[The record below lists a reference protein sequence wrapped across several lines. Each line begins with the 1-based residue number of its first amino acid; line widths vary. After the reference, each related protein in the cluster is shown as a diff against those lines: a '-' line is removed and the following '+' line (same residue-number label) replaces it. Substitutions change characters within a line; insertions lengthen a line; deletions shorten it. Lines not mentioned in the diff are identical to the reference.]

1 MAETPPK
8 TTEQKEEKKK
18 HWRRRTIRVND
29 GPDRMDLAASLME
42 GTELRRLSF
51 PFGFTAALP
60 GNHGRNRGMVAVNSI
75 ARVNGNGKFLLI
87 RGVIHLA
94 DGDDAELLLTYNY
107 REKSGKGYITR
118 IDTKK

>member
-1 MAETPPK
+1 MAEAPPK

-18 HWRRRTIRVND
+18 YWKRRSIRVND

-75 ARVNGNGKFLLI
+75 DRVNGNGKLLAI
-87 RGVIHLA
+87 RGVLHLA

-107 REKSGKGYITR
+107 REKSGGGYITR
-118 IDTKK
+118 IDAKK